1 MYIGVMIILFD
12 WMFFDRLKKIL
23 GIYVYGDFLM
33 FVVGFGLVEGFKYNI
48 FIFFDMIVKR
58 GWNFNLL

>member
-1 MYIGVMIILFD
+1 
-12 WMFFDRLKKIL
+12 MFLVRLKKIL